1 MNAQW
6 KNKNII
12 RENIILS
19 ILVQHS
25 ILSAQFS
32 LCKTGSERPQ
42 LPYSVMDLSC
52 GEGFFLFLKAKKSL
66 VNVKSAIPSV
76 TFAL

>member
-1 MNAQW
+1 M
-6 KNKNII
+6 KTKNII

-19 ILVQHS
+19 ILAQHS
-25 ILSAQFS
+25 ILSVQFL
-32 LCKTGSERPQ
+32 LCETGSERAQ
-42 LPYSVMDLSC
+42 LPYSAMDLSC
-52 GEGFFLFLKAKKSL
+52 REGLVGFFSPKAKKSL